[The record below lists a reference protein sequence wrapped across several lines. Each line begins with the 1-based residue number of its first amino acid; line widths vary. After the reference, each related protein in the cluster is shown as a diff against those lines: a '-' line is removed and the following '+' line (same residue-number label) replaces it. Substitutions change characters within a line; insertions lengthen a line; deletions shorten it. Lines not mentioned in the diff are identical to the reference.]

1 MLVDVRVD
9 GASELVL
16 NAKDLTVASAS
27 FGGVGDAT
35 AIALDEAKSTLTLR
49 FAAPLPRGRGELR
62 VAFAG
67 VLNNQMCGFYRST
80 YTDRAGAEKLMAST
94 QFESV
99 DARRCFPCWDEP
111 SRKATFT
118 CSLRVPTHMT
128 ALSNMPEALSR
139 DEGDGTKTV
148 AFMESPKM
156 STYLLAFVV
165 GEFDHVS
172 ALTQNG
178 VLIRAFCP
186 PGKPHLGR
194 FALRCAVAALDE
206 YDRTFEIPYPLPKS
220 DMVAIPEFA
229 AGAME
234 NWGLVTYREV
244 DMLVDEAGASSRQL
258 QRVAEV
264 VIHELAHQWFGNLV
278 TMAWWDD
285 LWLNEGFATWME
297 TGVCA
302 RLHPE
307 WSMWEQF
314 IQDMQGRALDLDA
327 LRSSHPIQVPI
338 GDADEVEQVFD
349 AISYCKGGAVVRMVH
364 EVVGDDAFV
373 RGLRAYMREFA
384 YGNAQTDDL
393 WAAWEKASAKPV
405 TEMMSQWTKQLGF
418 PLLTLARV
426 DGAGTGELTLSLEQS
441 WYLADGSAVTPEE
454 ARKRWMIPVFASAS
468 GGGERAMAI
477 FPAAAPAAGAP
488 FTMKVRGDGAWVK
501 LNARQPCPLRVKY
514 PDDMVP
520 ALARAVAAKALPPID
535 RIGVLSDHAALAKAG
550 KLDPT
555 LYLEVLGAYADEDD
569 ATVLGMLIE
578 KLVGLHGILQGAPG
592 LLAPFDAFARKLL
605 LPRLDEIGWE
615 PRAADAHL
623 TRKLRG
629 ELIAALPHFAKGD
642 AAVLA
647 EATRRFDAFVGG
659 APELPSEYQQPV
671 FKLVLAEGGE
681 AEYAKILA
689 LFRTRPLNEEKKA
702 ALIGLGAA
710 PTPALRTTA
719 LEFAMSDE
727 VKLQDFFYLALSMQ
741 GSSPDGGEATWAFF
755 REHVA
760 RYEEKLKDAGSSL
773 MDAVIVGA
781 ARSFATREKA
791 AEVRAFFDGHP
802 MPRSERKIAQIV
814 EGIEINAKYLETL
827 TASGALA
834 WLEKH
839 NAA

>member
-244 DMLVDEAGASSRQL
+244 DLLIDDATASSRQL
-258 QRVAEV
+258 QRVAEVRRRHLHHHHYLLHHHYLHHLHHHHHLLHRLHHLQV

-278 TMAWWDD
+278 TMEWWDD

-302 RLHPE
+302 RLYPE
-307 WSMWEQF
+307 WSM
-314 IQDMQGRALDLDA
+314 
-327 LRSSHPIQVPI
+327 
-338 GDADEVEQVFD
+338 
-349 AISYCKGGAVVRMVH
+349 
-364 EVVGDDAFV
+364 
-373 RGLRAYMREFA
+373 
-384 YGNAQTDDL
+384 
-393 WAAWEKASAKPV
+393 
-405 TEMMSQWTKQLGF
+405 
-418 PLLTLARV
+418 
-426 DGAGTGELTLSLEQS
+426 
-441 WYLADGSAVTPEE
+441 
-454 ARKRWMIPVFASAS
+454 
-468 GGGERAMAI
+468 
-477 FPAAAPAAGAP
+477 
-488 FTMKVRGDGAWVK
+488 
-501 LNARQPCPLRVKY
+501 
-514 PDDMVP
+514 
-520 ALARAVAAKALPPID
+520 
-535 RIGVLSDHAALAKAG
+535 
-550 KLDPT
+550 
-555 LYLEVLGAYADEDD
+555 
-569 ATVLGMLIE
+569 
-578 KLVGLHGILQGAPG
+578 
-592 LLAPFDAFARKLL
+592 
-605 LPRLDEIGWE
+605 
-615 PRAADAHL
+615 
-623 TRKLRG
+623 
-629 ELIAALPHFAKGD
+629 
-642 AAVLA
+642 
-647 EATRRFDAFVGG
+647 
-659 APELPSEYQQPV
+659 
-671 FKLVLAEGGE
+671 
-681 AEYAKILA
+681 
-689 LFRTRPLNEEKKA
+689 
-702 ALIGLGAA
+702 
-710 PTPALRTTA
+710 
-719 LEFAMSDE
+719 
-727 VKLQDFFYLALSMQ
+727 
-741 GSSPDGGEATWAFF
+741 
-755 REHVA
+755 
-760 RYEEKLKDAGSSL
+760 
-773 MDAVIVGA
+773 
-781 ARSFATREKA
+781 
-791 AEVRAFFDGHP
+791 
-802 MPRSERKIAQIV
+802 
-814 EGIEINAKYLETL
+814 
-827 TASGALA
+827 
-834 WLEKH
+834 
-839 NAA
+839 